1 LPNNRVHDCVNAMK
15 LFIFTGLSGS
25 GKSVALRTLEDLGFY
40 CIDNLPIQLLDAC
53 IETLM
58 KQGYSNVAISLDI
71 RNPSFL
77 GVLPEE
83 VRNVSNQGVEVKIVF
98 LDASNETLLRRYSE
112 TRRPHPLSNDKTT
125 LVESIEAERKLL
137 ESLKINATHIDT
149 SRLTPQQ
156 LKNQVRGLIENKH
169 YQLQLILQSFG
180 FKHGIPLDTDFTFD
194 VRCLPNPFYE
204 DELKQLSGIDS
215 RVAEYL
221 NRSANTLKMID
232 DIHQLISRW
241 LPLFIDEGR
250 VTLSVSVGCTGGQH
264 RSVYV
269 VEQLENKFKQ
279 NYRTLMR
286 HRDLP

>member
-1 LPNNRVHDCVNAMK
+1 MK

-53 IETLM
+53 IETLI

-250 VTLSVSVGCTGGQH
+250 VTLSISVGCTGGQH

>member
-1 LPNNRVHDCVNAMK
+1 MK

-53 IETLM
+53 IETLI

-112 TRRPHPLSNDKTT
+112 TRRPHPLCNDKTT

>member
-1 LPNNRVHDCVNAMK
+1 MK

-112 TRRPHPLSNDKTT
+112 TRRPHPLCNDKTT

-137 ESLKINATHIDT
+137 
-149 SRLTPQQ
+149 
-156 LKNQVRGLIENKH
+156 
-169 YQLQLILQSFG
+169 
-180 FKHGIPLDTDFTFD
+180 
-194 VRCLPNPFYE
+194 
-204 DELKQLSGIDS
+204 
-215 RVAEYL
+215 
-221 NRSANTLKMID
+221 
-232 DIHQLISRW
+232 
-241 LPLFIDEGR
+241 
-250 VTLSVSVGCTGGQH
+250 
-264 RSVYV
+264 
-269 VEQLENKFKQ
+269 
-279 NYRTLMR
+279 
-286 HRDLP
+286 

>member
-1 LPNNRVHDCVNAMK
+1 MK

-112 TRRPHPLSNDKTT
+112 TRRPHPLSNKKMT
-125 LVESIEAERKLL
+125 LFESIKAERKLL
-137 ESLKINATHIDT
+137 ESLKINAEHIDT

-156 LKNQVRGLIENKH
+156 LKNHVRGLVENKH
-169 YQLQLILQSFG
+169 YHLQLILQSFG

-204 DELKQLSGIDS
+204 DELKQLSGTDS

-221 NRSANTLKMID
+221 NGSANTRKIID

-250 VTLSVSVGCTGGQH
+250 VTLAVSVGCTGWQH

-269 VEQLENKFKQ
+269 AEQLKNKFKQ
-279 NYRTLMR
+279 DYRTLMR
-286 HRDLP
+286 HRDLS

>member
-1 LPNNRVHDCVNAMK
+1 MK

-279 NYRTLMR
+279 NYGTLMR

>member
-1 LPNNRVHDCVNAMK
+1 MK

>member
-1 LPNNRVHDCVNAMK
+1 MK

-112 TRRPHPLSNDKTT
+112 TRRPHPLCNDKTT

-269 VEQLENKFKQ
+269 VEQL
-279 NYRTLMR
+279 
-286 HRDLP
+286 

>member
-1 LPNNRVHDCVNAMK
+1 MK

-250 VTLSVSVGCTGGQH
+250 VTLSISVGCTGGQH

>member
-1 LPNNRVHDCVNAMK
+1 MK

-250 VTLSVSVGCTGGQH
+250 ITLSVSVGCTGGQH

>member
-1 LPNNRVHDCVNAMK
+1 M
-15 LFIFTGLSGS
+15 
-25 GKSVALRTLEDLGFY
+25 
-40 CIDNLPIQLLDAC
+40 
-53 IETLM
+53 
-58 KQGYSNVAISLDI
+58 
-71 RNPSFL
+71 
-77 GVLPEE
+77 
-83 VRNVSNQGVEVKIVF
+83 
-98 LDASNETLLRRYSE
+98 
-112 TRRPHPLSNDKTT
+112 
-125 LVESIEAERKLL
+125 
-137 ESLKINATHIDT
+137 
-149 SRLTPQQ
+149 
-156 LKNQVRGLIENKH
+156 RGLIENKH

-180 FKHGIPLDTDFTFD
+180 FKHCIPLDTDFTFD

>member
-1 LPNNRVHDCVNAMK
+1 MK

-71 RNPSFL
+71 RNRSFL

-250 VTLSVSVGCTGGQH
+250 VTLSISVGCTGGQH

-279 NYRTLMR
+279 NYGTLMR